1 MRSKQ
6 GQLVVSYT
14 KTGLPRY
21 SLEIQHRGLHK
32 YQVVRADNPYIVQ
45 QKARN
50 AMSKWDQMWNRREE
64 KEAKANSIQEKKEQA
79 LQRTREAEAA
89 LARLD
94 TILAHTL
101 TVNDAVDWQS
111 LKSTADYSVPE
122 PLPIASA
129 CEPRKTDWKYEVKLG
144 ILDWLFTSRRIA
156 KRLKTNEQ
164 YEADHNLWERRR
176 QEAEAEYATQL
187 AEWQKD
193 HDKYIEERNASNA
206 AIDRQRNAYL
216 KKTDPQAV
224 LDYCDLVLSN
234 SEYPD
239 YFPQSYE
246 FEYNPETEVLIVDY
260 QLPSKDDIPTLV
272 EVRYV
277 PSRNELSEKHLSEG
291 QLNKRYD
298 CLLYQV
304 AIRTIHELY
313 EADQINALAAVV
325 FNGYVNAT
333 DPATGQEHNS
343 CILSLQAGSDE
354 FKQINLAKIDPR
366 ACFRS
371 LRGVSASK
379 LHSLTPVAPILTI
392 DREDSRFVPSYAVAE
407 SVRGTN
413 LAAMD
418 WEDFEHLIRELF
430 EKEFAS
436 AGGEVKVTRASR
448 DGGIDAVVF
457 DPDPIRGGKIV
468 IQAKRYTNT
477 VGVSAVRDLYGTLM
491 NEGAN
496 KGILVTTS
504 DYGPDAHQFARGKP
518 ISLLSGAQLL
528 FLLEKHGHKARI
540 DLREAKQILSEE
552 GSA

>member
-1 MRSKQ
+1 MKSQQ

-21 SLEIQHRGLHK
+21 SLEIHHKGLHK
-32 YQVVRADNPYIVQ
+32 YQVVRADDPYVVQ
-45 QKARN
+45 QKAHN
-50 AMSKWDQMWNRREE
+50 AMSKWDQMWNRRQE

-79 LQRTREAEAA
+79 SQRTREAEEAF
-89 LARLD
+89 ARLD

-111 LKSTADYSVPE
+111 LKSTANYSVPE
-122 PLPIASA
+122 PLPVAVA
-129 CEPRKTDWKYEVKLG
+129 CEPNRTDWKYQVKLG
-144 ILDWLFTSRRIA
+144 ILDWLLASRRIA
-156 KRLKTNEQ
+156 KRLKANEQ
-164 YEADHNLWERRR
+164 YEADYELWEKHR
-176 QEAEAEYATQL
+176 QEVEAEYAAQL
-187 AEWQKD
+187 AKWQRD
-193 HDKYIEERNASNA
+193 RDRYIAERDATNA
-206 AIDRQRNAYL
+206 AIDKQRNAYL
-216 KKTDPQAV
+216 KKDNPQAI

-246 FEYNPETEVLIVDY
+246 FEYNPETKLLIVDY

-277 PSRNELSEKHLSEG
+277 QSRNELTEKHLSES

-298 CLLYQV
+298 SLLYQI

-313 EADQINALAAVV
+313 EADQIDALASIV

-354 FKQINLAKIDPR
+354 FKQINLAKIDPK

-371 LRGVSASK
+371 LKGVSASK
-379 LHSLTPVAPILTI
+379 LHSLTPVAPILRI

-407 SVRGTN
+407 SVGGAN

-418 WEDFEHLIRELF
+418 WEDFEHLIREVF

-436 AGGEVKVTRASR
+436 AGGASR

-477 VGVSAVRDLYGTLM
+477 VGVSAVRDLYGALI

-540 DLREAKQILSEE
+540 DLREAKQMLSEE
-552 GSA
+552 RSP